1 MSDGS
6 NSYII
11 RVGNASDHLAWCGS
25 WRGVVSSVVLFENRS
40 TASVLLVQF
49 TLHTL
54 AEWRDENPEP
64 YHPCHV
70 EVTETHSTCCRN
82 Y

>member
-1 MSDGS
+1 MSNGS
-6 NSYII
+6 N
-11 RVGNASDHLAWCGS
+11 RVISLEPEMDRTIS
-25 WRGVVSSVVLFENRS
+25 RGVVSDVVLFGNRF

-64 YHPCHV
+64 CHPCHV
-70 EVTETHSTCCRN
+70 AVTEPH
-82 Y
+82 

>member
-1 MSDGS
+1 MSNGS
-6 NSYII
+6 N
-11 RVGNASDHLAWCGS
+11 RVISLEPKMDRTIS
-25 WRGVVSSVVLFENRS
+25 RGVVSDVVLFGNRS
-40 TASVLLVQF
+40 TASVLLVWF

-70 EVTETHSTCCRN
+70 AVTEAHSTCCRN